1 LAAFILAADA
11 NKTTGISPM
20 TPFNHARWTRGL
32 VLVALSAGFT
42 MLACATPM
50 ASQPLV
56 VAVRRG
62 DCAGAVKLV
71 NPVVASNDD
80 QTAFLAGRMLDEGI
94 CVQKDPVAAA
104 LFFAGA
110 ANLGDQAAAL
120 EYATKLG
127 LGVGAEQSYAH
138 AGDICRKAGLDPQA
152 RLSDYSLGYACTL
165 RGVTGE
171 LLRESLPAGAFTA
184 SSGAARLEFSPASAE
199 MRVRATPTVALRTA
213 VTGSNLGRPA
223 VDAQQ
228 EIEKAWR
235 HALAAVPK
243 PDSAQLD
250 NQAVELTLDLDMTL
264 ESGREGKLQTKSST
278 GQVFQGEIHPYIGGM
293 H

>member
-1 LAAFILAADA
+1 
-11 NKTTGISPM
+11 M
-20 TPFNHARWTRGL
+20 QPFVPTRWTRSL
-32 VLVALSAGFT
+32 VLIALSAGFT
-42 MLACATPM
+42 TLACATPL
-50 ASQPLV
+50 ASQPLA

-62 DCAGAVKLV
+62 DCAAAVKLV

-80 QTAFLAGRMLDEGI
+80 QTAFMAGRMLDEGI
-94 CVQKDPVAAA
+94 CVRKDPVTAA

-110 ANLGDQAAAL
+110 ANLGDQAASL
-120 EYATKLG
+120 DYATKLG

-138 AGDICRKAGLDPQA
+138 AGDICRKAGLDPQT

-171 LLRESLPAGAFTA
+171 LLRETLPAGAFA
-184 SSGAARLEFSPASAE
+184 SNSSAARLEFNPANAE
-199 MRVRATPTVALRTA
+199 LHIRAIPTVVLRAA

-250 NQAVELTLDLDMTL
+250 SQAVELTLDLDMTL
-264 ESGREGKLQTKSST
+264 EGGRGAKVETKNAT
-278 GQVFQGEIHPYIGGM
+278 GQIFQGDVHPFIGGS